1 MGVCTRRVAAASSR
15 AKATSLGADRADH
28 AAWCRPS
35 PRAREMG
42 INRLA
47 ERDDE
52 PRDQGA
58 VDGEAEFAPPPL
70 RVAPPRI
77 AGDERVAVATEVQD
91 VELVVG
97 RPLPVGARDLVEPRE
112 RADGN
117 ALEAQLGVVGELL
130 EHRAEVARAD
140 AGVEPLH
147 VPRQHAHSSRSS
159 RTSEKHTPSTQP
171 SPCAYACRLTPS
183 LIQPARSAWRR
194 ARSLKP

>member
-15 AKATSLGADRADH
+15 AKATSLGADRVDH

-58 VDGEAEFAPPPL
+58 VDGEAELARPPL

-77 AGDERVAVATEVQD
+77 AGDELVDVGTEGQD
-91 VELVVG
+91 VERVVARLV
-97 RPLPVGARDLVEPRE
+97 PVG
-112 RADGN
+112 
-117 ALEAQLGVVGELL
+117 
-130 EHRAEVARAD
+130 
-140 AGVEPLH
+140 
-147 VPRQHAHSSRSS
+147 
-159 RTSEKHTPSTQP
+159 
-171 SPCAYACRLTPS
+171 
-183 LIQPARSAWRR
+183 
-194 ARSLKP
+194 